1 MIRINLIPV
10 KKSRRQETVL
20 RELSLAGL
28 GLVLVVVLLAVVYI
42 FRAAQINDTRAANQD
57 LERKIEEMKAIAA
70 QVDEAEKLK
79 ADLELKLKTIK
90 ELKANKG
97 GPVHLLD
104 ELAQAVPD
112 KLQLTS
118 LDEENGLVK
127 LAGMAVSNEIIS
139 QFLSSLE
146 QSRYFDDVFLV
157 AIEQIITADGVKLKS
172 FSVTLQLIVP
182 GVDAV
187 PAEGE
192 GGTAPA
198 GEQTPAPGQAG

>member
-20 RELSLAGL
+20 RELTLAGL
-28 GLVLVVVLLAVVYI
+28 GLVVVVVALAVI
-42 FRAAQINDTRAANQD
+42 HLFRVAQVNDTRAGNED
-57 LERKIEEMKAIAA
+57 LKRKIEEMKAIAA

-79 ADLELKLKTIK
+79 ADLQLKLKTIK

-127 LAGMAVSNEIIS
+127 LAGVAVSNEIIS

-146 QSRYFDDVFLV
+146 QSRYFRDVYLI
-157 AIEQIITADGVKLKS
+157 AIDQSNTKDGVKLKS

-182 GVDAV
+182 GVDAD
-187 PAEGE
+187 PAQEQD
-192 GGTAPA
+192 GTKPA
-198 GEQTPAPGQAG
+198 DPQAPAPGQAG